1 MNDRVEIFW
10 VSVGSVLF
18 SLIVVGDKGHR
29 RPGPSLQ
36 ENFSLSLMKAIG
48 RKSKNTLTSLP
59 KSSPPRSQKHVSK
72 STHGRLGILHP
83 DRRRQ

>member
-48 RKSKNTLTSLP
+48 RKSKNTLTSAP
-59 KSSPPRSQKHVSK
+59 EKFAPEESKTCFEKHSWQAWHFAPR
-72 STHGRLGILHP
+72 
-83 DRRRQ
+83 